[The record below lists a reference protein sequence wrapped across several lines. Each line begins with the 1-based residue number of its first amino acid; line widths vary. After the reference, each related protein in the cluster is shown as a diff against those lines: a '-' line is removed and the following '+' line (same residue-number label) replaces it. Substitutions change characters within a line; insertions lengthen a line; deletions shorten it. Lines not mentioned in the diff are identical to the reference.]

1 MKSWKFSRLAICMLS
16 IGTPVLALA
25 GCLHVIGPA
34 LGVPASEMDYRPTSR
49 CMKSTISFTQ
59 VLGANE
65 LWVVGADKSHIYLRM
80 KTFCISKGELVSV
93 VAVPGRTELC
103 SKADIQVI
111 LPENAPTCEIV
122 QFAHGNGPM
131 ANAPAATGLHQ

>member
-1 MKSWKFSRLAICMLS
+1 MKPWKFFRLAIFMLS

-25 GCLHVIGPA
+25 GCLHVMGA
-34 LGVPASEMDYRPTSR
+34 AFGVPASEMDYRPTSR
-49 CMKSTISFTQ
+49 CMKSAISFTQ

-80 KTFCISKGELVSV
+80 KSFCISKGEPVSV

-103 SKADIQVI
+103 SQADIQVI
-111 LPENAPTCEIV
+111 LPENAPKCEIV

-131 ANAPAATGLHQ
+131 ANAPTATDIRQ